1 MYIETNTLIS
11 NGNIRSGN
19 KKKEASYKRLKENIK
34 GTGAILQAITAY
46 NIGDPLLED
55 DTKLVILDGH
65 QRHSIAKELGM
76 KEVPVHVI
84 DAPNGSTELFQ
95 YSTNTYRVEMTLY
108 EEIKFYTNLVEQED
122 GMKAKQI
129 AEKFGHSVQYVKERL
144 QLGNL
149 HPDLLFPEMK
159 PGNKENLL
167 AISTFDLTL
176 QDNAI
181 DTYCEYND
189 VDRKEFAVDLRED
202 DESDWNAITEVRSI
216 LRRKTPSLE
225 DFSLFSEKEITEYK
239 KSYTGPL
246 QTSLELFDDIE
257 WTTEEFLQ
265 HCYVTKYKDIYDIL
279 ESFPTVENSWQ
290 LESVD
295 IEKLAS
301 YKNPA
306 KTIASRYTAWGGDIT
321 NLRFARKPKKDD
333 TEDAVV
339 EEKGKYYGQLK
350 KFHKVVAPL
359 VLRHISS
366 KIDPDMVM
374 DGKNGQLSTFI
385 WMTDFGKWMHVW
397 RDDKFANMT
406 IEETFRCLNRSW
418 YKNNAIDSTFTEL
431 DVLLSYQNE
440 VSIQD
445 TIVEEYATNEEF
457 RVSVNSCFTLKVL
470 NESFKTAIKKKKDLI
485 DSVSVHTTKFPFM
498 DIFQKKNNEWR
509 NIPLSRGTDT

>member
-46 NIGDPLLED
+46 NIGDPFLED

-76 KEVPVHVI
+76 ETVPVHVI
-84 DAPNGSTELFQ
+84 DKPNGSTELFQ

-108 EEIKFYTNLVEQED
+108 EEIKFFSNLVEQED
-122 GMKAKQI
+122 GITVKQI
-129 AEKFGHSVQYVKERL
+129 AEKFGHSVKYVKERL
-144 QLGNL
+144 QLGNV

-159 PGNKENLL
+159 LGNKEDLL
-167 AISTFDLTL
+167 DISTYDLTL

-189 VDRKEFAVDLRED
+189 VDRKGFAVDLKED
-202 DESDWNAITEVRSI
+202 DESDWNAITEVKGI
-216 LRRKTPSLE
+216 LRKRTPTLE
-225 DFSLFSEKEITEYK
+225 NFSLFSEKEMTEYK

-246 QTSLELFDDIE
+246 QTSLELFDDVQ

-265 HCYVTKYKDIYDIL
+265 HCYVSKYKDIHDLL
-279 ESFPTVENSWQ
+279 ESFPTVDYSWQ
-290 LESVD
+290 LERMD

-306 KTIASRYTAWGGDIT
+306 KIIASRYTAWSGDIT
-321 NLRFARKPKKDD
+321 NICFEKKPEKTDKDD
-333 TEDAVV
+333 TVI

-350 KFHKVVAPL
+350 KFHKAVSPL
-359 VLRHISS
+359 VEKHISS
-366 KIDPDMVM
+366 NIDPNMAM

-385 WMTDFGKWMHVW
+385 WMDKFDKWMNVW
-397 RDDKFANMT
+397 QSNKFADMT
-406 IEETFRCLNRSW
+406 IEETFRHLNKIW
-418 YKNNAIDSTFTEL
+418 YENNVKDSTFTEL
-431 DVLLSYQNE
+431 DVLISYQNE
-440 VSIQD
+440 TKIQNV
-445 TIVEEYATNEEF
+445 IVEEYATNETF
-457 RVSVNSCFTLKVL
+457 RVAVNSCFTLKVL
-470 NESFKTAIKKKKDLI
+470 NECFKTDIKKKKDLI
-485 DSVSVHTTKFPFM
+485 DSVSFHTTKFPFM
-498 DIFQKKNNEWR
+498 DLFQKKNNEWR
-509 NIPLSRGTDT
+509 NIPLSTGLDK